1 MKMKAKVLSLNGD
14 VVEEIE
20 LPEVFE
26 EAFRP
31 DIIRKAVHSIQSH
44 RRQPYGPNPLSGIDY
59 AAENW
64 GPGHGYARVPRLKT
78 GSRAAKVPQ
87 AVKGRRCHPPKPQK
101 KWDEKIN
108 RKEMRKALR
117 SAIAATANAD
127 IVRAR
132 NHVFEGDLPKVVVD
146 EFENI
151 SRTKEAVSA
160 LKAVGVY
167 EDIQKAANSKRYR
180 AGRGKMRGRR
190 YKVKKSLLI
199 VVGNL
204 SPVMNAVRNLP
215 GVDVVL
221 AKDLNVELL
230 APGTHAGRLTLWTK
244 SALNVLEGWLC

>member
-26 EAFRP
+26 EVFRP

-146 EFENI
+146 EFENV

-199 VVGNL
+199 VVGSI

>member
-26 EAFRP
+26 EPFRP

-132 NHVFEGDLPKVVVD
+132 SHVFEGELPKVVVD
-146 EFENI
+146 EFESV
-151 SRTKEAVSA
+151 SRTKEAVA
-160 LKAVGVY
+160 TLKAIGVY
-167 EDIQKAANSKRYR
+167 EDIKKAANSKRYR

-199 VVGNL
+199 VVGNP
-204 SPVMNAVRNLP
+204 SPVMNAVRNLT

>member
-26 EAFRP
+26 EVFRP

-132 NHVFEGDLPKVVVD
+132 NHIFEGDLPKVVVD
-146 EFENI
+146 EFENV

-199 VVGNL
+199 VVGSI